1 MITKRQAE
9 KILALFN
16 SGDEINILLALNLI
30 KSLDAFED
38 IAQYSDEY
46 IGKVSHQKLDTM
58 EALYTYQGIK
68 NKASITSMLEVW
80 DQLLVE
86 TLKTSKP
93 IQRKTFN
100 VLVDLLLLGA
110 KTDETNDH
118 EIKLVIQQT
127 EQRFEFWLKENWSLK
142 ALSHLLPSINKAN
155 QLTEDTTELRRVYH
169 TQRGVVAK
177 VGLGKDEYRFFDLLD
192 IVRKSKHKI
201 QYTLFPVWQPDQAG
215 LILKV
220 SVSNN

>member
-68 NKASITSMLEVW
+68 NKASITSILEVW
-80 DQLLVE
+80 DQLQVE
-86 TLKTSKP
+86 TLATSKST
-93 IQRKTFN
+93 QRKTFN
-100 VLVDLLLLGA
+100 ILVDLLLLGT
-110 KTDETNDH
+110 KTDETNTH
-118 EIKLVIQQT
+118 EIKLVIQQA

-142 ALSHLLPSINKAN
+142 ALSHLLPSIHKAN
-155 QLTEDTTELRRVYH
+155 QLMEDAAELRRVYH
-169 TQRGVVAK
+169 TQRGIVARTR
-177 VGLGKDEYRFFDLLD
+177 LSKDEHRFFDLLD

-220 SVSNN
+220 GIANY

>member
-68 NKASITSMLEVW
+68 NKASITSILEVW
-80 DQLLVE
+80 DQLLLE

-155 QLTEDTTELRRVYH
+155 QLIEDTTELRRVYH
-169 TQRGVVAK
+169 TQRGIVAK

-220 SVSNN
+220 DIANH

>member
-155 QLTEDTTELRRVYH
+155 QLIEDTTELRRVYH

-192 IVRKSKHKI
+192 IFRKSKHKI

-220 SVSNN
+220 DIANH

>member
-155 QLTEDTTELRRVYH
+155 QLIEDTTELRRVYH

-201 QYTLFPVWQPDQAG
+201 QYTIFPVWQPEKSG
-215 LILKV
+215 LILKEDIA
-220 SVSNN
+220 NH

>member
-155 QLTEDTTELRRVYH
+155 QLIEDTTELRRVYH

-220 SVSNN
+220 DIANH

>member
-68 NKASITSMLEVW
+68 NKASITSILEVW
-80 DQLLVE
+80 DQLLLE

-155 QLTEDTTELRRVYH
+155 QLIEDTTELRRVYH
-169 TQRGVVAK
+169 TQRGVVAR

-220 SVSNN
+220 DIANH